1 VADKS
6 VQTALNIAVLL
17 LQSKIMTTSVNELTI
32 DDMEKA
38 IILQSISTKPVI
50 IENIMVKSDF
60 KLQCFSLEVI

>member
-1 VADKS
+1 
-6 VQTALNIAVLL
+6 
-17 LQSKIMTTSVNELTI
+17 MTTSVNGLTT

-38 IILQSISTKPVI
+38 IILQPISTKPVI